1 MRSCSAV
8 KSQAEMSATPTNKDA
23 YAEVAPG
30 EGERGGDEE
39 GEEVESGRWEVA
51 LGGGERRGAE
61 EGGEVES

>member
-1 MRSCSAV
+1 
-8 KSQAEMSATPTNKDA
+8 MSATPTNKDA
-23 YAEVAPG
+23 YAEVFPG